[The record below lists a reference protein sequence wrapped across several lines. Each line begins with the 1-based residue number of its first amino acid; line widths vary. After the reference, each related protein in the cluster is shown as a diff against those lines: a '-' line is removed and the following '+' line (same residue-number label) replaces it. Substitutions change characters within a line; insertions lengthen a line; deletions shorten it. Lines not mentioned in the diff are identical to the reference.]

1 MKIVLDGS
9 TITDKEKLHS
19 ILKSEFNFP
28 DYYGNNLDALW
39 DCLTGDI
46 KLPVTLEWKNFDI
59 SKNLLGDYADK
70 TLNILLKTSELLKGR
85 FDVTVL

>member
-1 MKIVLDGS
+1 MKIILDGS
-9 TITDKEKLHS
+9 TFTDKEKLHS

-46 KLPVTLEWKNFDI
+46 KLPVTLEWIHFDI
-59 SKNLLGDYADK
+59 SRNLLGDYADK
-70 TLNILLKTSELLKGR
+70 TLDIFLKTSELLKDN
-85 FDVTVL
+85 FTVKIF